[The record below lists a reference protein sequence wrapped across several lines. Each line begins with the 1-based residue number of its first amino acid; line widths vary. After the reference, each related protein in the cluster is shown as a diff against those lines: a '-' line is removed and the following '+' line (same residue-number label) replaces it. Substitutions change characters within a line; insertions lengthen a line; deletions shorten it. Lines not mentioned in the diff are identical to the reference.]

1 MKVLGR
7 LALTALAVLAVGSF
21 ALAGEK
27 GVTQGKVTAV
37 SDKAVTV
44 AGENGAV
51 WTFEVLKGARVYAE
65 GATHKSKMLASS
77 GRMTTMDDFVREG
90 QYVTVHY
97 REEGG
102 ARQITK
108 LQVHGRVVRS

>member
-37 SDKAVTV
+37 SDKVVTV
-44 AGENGAV
+44 ALEDGAEL
-51 WTFEVLKGARVYAE
+51 TFEVTQGARVYGT
-65 GATHKSKMLASS
+65 GAGRKSRMLKSS

-90 QYVTVHY
+90 SYVTVHY
-97 REEGG
+97 REQDGT
-102 ARQITK
+102 RYLTS
-108 LQVHGRVVRS
+108 LRVL

>member
-37 SDKAVTV
+37 SEKAVTV
-44 AGENGAV
+44 AGEDGAE
-51 WTFEVLKGARVYAE
+51 WTFEVTQGARVYGQ
-65 GATHKSKMLASS
+65 GASHKSRMLKSS
-77 GRMTTMDDFVREG
+77 GRLTTMDAFVREG
-90 QYVTVHY
+90 SYVTVYY
-97 REEGG
+97 REQDGT
-102 ARQITK
+102 RYLTS
-108 LQVHGRVVRS
+108 LRVL

>member
-27 GVTQGKVTAV
+27 GVTLGKVTAV

-44 AGENGAV
+44 AGEDGAV
-51 WTFEVLKGARVYAE
+51 WTFEVTQGARVYGV
-65 GATHKSKMLASS
+65 GASHKSRMLRSS
-77 GRMTTMDDFVREG
+77 GRPTTLDDFVREG
-90 QYVTVHY
+90 QHVTVHY
-97 REEGG
+97 REQDGMRYIKELRVSGPV
-102 ARQITK
+102 AR
-108 LQVHGRVVRS
+108 S

>member
-7 LALTALAVLAVGSF
+7 LALTALAVLSVGSF

-37 SDKAVTV
+37 SDTAVTV
-44 AGENGAV
+44 AGEDGAV
-51 WTFEVLKGARVYAE
+51 CTFEVTQGARVYGM
-65 GATHKSKMLASS
+65 GASRKSRMLQSS
-77 GRMTTMDDFVREG
+77 GKLTTLDDFVREG

-97 REEGG
+97 REQEGT
-102 ARQITK
+102 RYIK
-108 LQVHGRVVRS
+108 ELRVSGPVAQS

>member
-37 SDKAVTV
+37 SDTAVTV
-44 AGENGAV
+44 AGEDGAV
-51 WTFEVLKGARVYAE
+51 CTFEVTQGARVYGM
-65 GATHKSKMLASS
+65 GASRKSRMLQSS
-77 GRMTTMDDFVREG
+77 GRLTTLDDFVREG
-90 QYVTVHY
+90 QYVTLHY
-97 REEGG
+97 REQDGTRYVKE
-102 ARQITK
+102 
-108 LQVHGRVVRS
+108 LRVSGPVAQS